1 MQKDNI
7 NETNLSKYGC
17 IRIISETYI
26 LVGSNFKNPTMRQ
39 DIKKEH
45 YYFEQRNPDKIY
57 VSKSFPFFH
66 IKGVITNEKRF
77 VKKVFEKENIS
88 EFIEVNGEIVLRDL
102 FLGKY
107 QVSATVYSKQE
118 TNLME
123 FTLQR
128 FIKDENDK
136 IRPVK
141 ETSFSFSQEEFTAL
155 LKFLSDLKFLDF
167 SDKDRFVV
175 EGNSIPH
182 NRILLNLT
190 KPDPNKVL
198 VDKNLGNLVNK
209 LTALSETE
217 REQLL
222 ETLKNG
228 VFSKSDLDILSG
240 RRDGLTEFK
249 ARLINVS
256 EYDEPEWQ
264 TFFKNNSWIFGYGL
278 DYKFLSILQKEAS
291 VSGVDLDGKN
301 EVKSDFLLADNNFTV
316 LVELKR
322 PDTPLFEKD
331 KNRSESWKLSKD
343 LTYAVSQILSQ
354 KAEWELN
361 SPLKNFDEFGK
372 PINQTTI
379 DPKTIL
385 IIGDTRQFKGDTKTD
400 LIKKRTFELYRRNS
414 RNIDIITYD
423 ELLDRAKFIVND
435 KNEAEINN
443 IIDKDDLPF

>member
-1 MQKDNI
+1 
-7 NETNLSKYGC
+7 
-17 IRIISETYI
+17 
-26 LVGSNFKNPTMRQ
+26 MRP
-39 DIKKEH
+39 DIQKEH

-57 VSKSFPFFH
+57 VSKSFPYRHFR
-66 IKGVITNEKRF
+66 GVITNEKRF
-77 VKKVFEKENIS
+77 VKKVFEKETIS
-88 EFIEVNGEIVLRDL
+88 EFVEVKGEIVLRDL
-102 FLGKY
+102 SLGNY
-107 QVSATVYSKQE
+107 QVNATVYSKKD

-136 IRPVK
+136 IEPVK
-141 ETSFSFSQEEFTAL
+141 HTSFSFTQDEFTAL

-167 SDKDRFVV
+167 SNKDRFVV
-175 EGNSIPH
+175 DENSIPH
-182 NRILLNLT
+182 NLILLNLT
-190 KPDPNKVL
+190 KPDPTKVL
-198 VDKNLGNLVNK
+198 VDKNLGDLISK
-209 LTALSETE
+209 LTELTENE
-217 REQLL
+217 REKLVD
-222 ETLKNG
+222 TLKNG

-240 RRDGLTEFK
+240 RRDGLEEFK
-249 ARLINVS
+249 VKLNNPS
-256 EYDEPEWQ
+256 QFDESEWQ
-264 TFFKNNSWIFGYGL
+264 KFFDNNSWIFGYGL

-291 VSGVDLDGKN
+291 VSNTDLDGKN

-343 LTYAVSQILSQ
+343 LTYAISQILAQ

-361 SPLKNFDEFGK
+361 SQIKNFDESGN

-385 IIGDTRQFKGDTKTD
+385 IIGDTKQFSGRTKND
-400 LIKKRTFELYRRNS
+400 LIKKKTFELFRRNS
-414 RNIDIITYD
+414 RNIEIITYD

-435 KNEAEINN
+435 NN
-443 IIDKDDLPF
+443 DSIKDIKIEEVDLPF

>member
-1 MQKDNI
+1 MRPNI
-7 NETNLSKYGC
+7 
-17 IRIISETYI
+17 
-26 LVGSNFKNPTMRQ
+26 Q
-39 DIKKEH
+39 KEH

-57 VSKSFPFFH
+57 VSKSFPFLHF
-66 IKGVITNEKRF
+66 KGVITNEKRF
-77 VKKVFEKENIS
+77 VKKVFEKETNS
-88 EFIEVNGEIVLRDL
+88 EFVEVNGEIVLKDL
-102 FLGKY
+102 LLGKY
-107 QVSATVYSKQE
+107 QVSATVYSRQD

-141 ETSFSFSQEEFTAL
+141 ETSFSFTQDEFTAL

-198 VDKNLGNLVNK
+198 VDKNLGSLVNK

-240 RRDGLTEFK
+240 RRDGLEDFK
-249 ARLINVS
+249 VKLNNAS
-256 EYDEPEWQ
+256 QYDEPEWQ

-291 VSGVDLDGKN
+291 VSNIDLDGKN

-343 LTYAVSQILSQ
+343 LTYAVSQILAQ

-361 SPLKNFDEFGK
+361 FQTKNFDEFGN

-385 IIGDTRQFKGDTKTD
+385 IIGDTRQFSGSTKTD
-400 LIKKRTFELYRRNS
+400 LIKRKTFELYRRNS
-414 RNIDIITYD
+414 RNIEIITYD

-435 KNEAEINN
+435 N
-443 IIDKDDLPF
+443 IETEPDITTDIEDMQS